1 VADTLNTYLQALE
14 GLLGR
19 RALALYLAG
28 PQRQR
33 WHLAASRSLPGHVVE
48 EKEGALDGPHPVAQ
62 AMRGQIWVRHDRAG
76 EAALIIPIVRE
87 GEAIGGLW
95 IGLLPDEEP
104 SLHMKRNIQSL
115 LPLAS
120 SLALAGMNG
129 SGDAKL
135 LESENS
141 RLQREMAQR
150 LRETNALIEVG
161 QSITS
166 ILDMDDL
173 LAHIVDEA
181 LKAVPSACKGAI
193 HLLEG
198 EILVPKAISEVA
210 PDRRDS
216 YQMRVR
222 GGIKG
227 VGGTAFLGMPNP
239 SGHLQVGE
247 GILGCV
253 ALGNTPLYVP
263 DVRTEP
269 RFIDT
274 GNSKTSA
281 LLVAPLLIHDKP
293 IGTLSIES
301 QQRDGFT
308 PEHQRLLVTL
318 ANQAAIAIR
327 NAQMT
332 ERLRVSR
339 DHLSRRTAELEEIR
353 ATLEDR
359 VQQRTRELRQ
369 VNASLEEKIKELRKA
384 RQQLVQ
390 SEKMASLGVL
400 SAGIAHEINNP
411 IGFIQSNLG
420 MLQTSVA
427 DLLNIIGEYHRF
439 RQLVGQLGIL
449 KAQTDAMQALE
460 QRLDMDFLTED
471 LPQLI
476 ADAREGTQRVK
487 TIVQDLKEFSRTS
500 DDSPQPFDINREMEI
515 ALRIAHNEIKYVAEV
530 EKLYGDVPLVKGVAP
545 QLNQVLVNLLV
556 NAAQAIGQKGAETQG
571 KIRVRT
577 FAHNG
582 TVNVEIADTGV
593 GIAQENLTRIFD
605 PFFTTKKVGQGTGLG
620 LSISYSIVQRMGGA
634 ITVRSR
640 PGQGT
645 MFCVALPAV
654 RANEIAAPQK

>member
-1 VADTLNTYLQALE
+1 
-14 GLLGR
+14 
-19 RALALYLAG
+19 
-28 PQRQR
+28 
-33 WHLAASRSLPGHVVE
+33 
-48 EKEGALDGPHPVAQ
+48 
-62 AMRGQIWVRHDRAG
+62 
-76 EAALIIPIVRE
+76 
-87 GEAIGGLW
+87 
-95 IGLLPDEEP
+95 
-104 SLHMKRNIQSL
+104 
-115 LPLAS
+115 
-120 SLALAGMNG
+120 
-129 SGDAKL
+129 
-135 LESENS
+135 
-141 RLQREMAQR
+141 
-150 LRETNALIEVG
+150 
-161 QSITS
+161 
-166 ILDMDDL
+166 
-173 LAHIVDEA
+173 
-181 LKAVPSACKGAI
+181 
-193 HLLEG
+193 
-198 EILVPKAISEVA
+198 
-210 PDRRDS
+210 
-216 YQMRVR
+216 
-222 GGIKG
+222 
-227 VGGTAFLGMPNP
+227 
-239 SGHLQVGE
+239 
-247 GILGCV
+247 
-253 ALGNTPLYVP
+253 
-263 DVRTEP
+263 
-269 RFIDT
+269 
-274 GNSKTSA
+274 
-281 LLVAPLLIHDKP
+281 
-293 IGTLSIES
+293 
-301 QQRDGFT
+301 
-308 PEHQRLLVTL
+308 
-318 ANQAAIAIR
+318 
-327 NAQMT
+327 MT

-427 DLLNIIGEYHRF
+427 DLLNIIGEYRRF
-439 RQLVGQLGIL
+439 RQMISQLGIL

-487 TIVQDLKEFSRTS
+487 TIVQDLKAFSRTS

-556 NAAQAIGQKGAETQG
+556 NAAQAIGQKGADTQG

-577 FAHNG
+577 FANNG

-620 LSISYSIVQRMGGA
+620 LSISYSIVQRMGGT
-634 ITVRSR
+634 IIVRSK

-645 MFCVALPAV
+645 MFCIALPAA
-654 RANEIAAPQK
+654 RANEVVASHK

>member
-1 VADTLNTYLQALE
+1 MTDALNAYLQALE

-19 RALALYLAG
+19 RALAFYLAD
-28 PQRQR
+28 PLQQR
-33 WHLAASRSLPGHVVE
+33 WHLAASRSLPGHVAQE
-48 EKEGALDGPHPVAQ
+48 PDGSLDGPHPVAE
-62 AMRGQIWVRHDRAG
+62 AMRGQIWVRHKHAG
-76 EAALIIPIVRE
+76 GLALIVPIVCE
-87 GEAIGGLW
+87 EKGIGGLW

-104 SLHMKRNIQSL
+104 SLHMKRNVQSL

-120 SLALAGMNG
+120 SLAFAGMND
-129 SGDAKL
+129 SGYARS
-135 LESENS
+135 LESKNR
-141 RLQREMAQR
+141 RLQQEMAQR

-198 EILVPKAISEVA
+198 ELLVPKAISEYA

-239 SGHLQVGE
+239 SGHLRVGE
-247 GILGCV
+247 GILGSV

-269 RFIDT
+269 RFIDA
-274 GNSKTSA
+274 GNTRTRA
-281 LLVAPLLIHDKP
+281 LLVAPLLINDQP

-359 VQQRTRELRQ
+359 VQRRTRELRQ
-369 VNASLEEKIKELRKA
+369 VNESLEEKIKELRKA

-390 SEKMASLGVL
+390 SEKMASLGIL

-427 DLLNIIGEYHRF
+427 DLLNIIGEYRGF
-439 RQLVGQLGIL
+439 RQLVGQLGVL
-449 KAQTDAMQALE
+449 KAQTDALQALE
-460 QRLDMDFLTED
+460 QQLDVDFLTED

-500 DDSPQPFDINREMEI
+500 DDSPQPFDVNREVEI
-515 ALRIAHNEIKYVAEV
+515 ALHIAHNEIKYVAEV
-530 EKLYGDVPLVKGVAP
+530 EKLYGDVPLVNGVAP
-545 QLNQVLVNLLV
+545 RLNQVLVNLLV
-556 NAAQAIGQKGAETQG
+556 NAAQAIGQKGAEVPG
-571 KIRVRT
+571 KVRVRT
-577 FAHNG
+577 FANNG

-620 LSISYSIVQRMGGA
+620 LSISYSIVQRMGGT
-634 ITVRSR
+634 IIVRSK

-654 RANEIAAPQK
+654 RPNDG